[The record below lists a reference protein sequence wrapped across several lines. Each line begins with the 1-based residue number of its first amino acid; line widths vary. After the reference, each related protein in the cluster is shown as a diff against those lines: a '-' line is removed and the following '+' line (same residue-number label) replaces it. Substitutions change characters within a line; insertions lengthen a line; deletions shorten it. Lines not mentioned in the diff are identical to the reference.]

1 MVERYWSNWNVV
13 DKIGGSMNYIQ
24 SQIEVSERLLK
35 SMEVDHAER
44 EAQNIYLAAT
54 VESLQ
59 KKLKERDETIVKL
72 RARLNAIQSILEA

>member
-13 DKIGGSMNYIQ
+13 DKIGESMNYIQ
-24 SQIEVSERLLK
+24 SQIEVSEKLLK

-72 RARLNAIQSILEA
+72 RTRLNSIQSILEA